1 MSKRRR
7 NQAQASPTRR
17 RFVPSLRLVPRPLI
31 SKVSAAEQSVSS
43 IRPSL
48 LRGLDLPPAIALLV
62 SAIILAL
69 VCFIY
74 LTQITAVSNANFT
87 LQTLQDEHTD
97 FLRERQD
104 LQLQIGRAQSL
115 PNIEKIA
122 REKLQMVP
130 VGDQYSYL
138 PVSSGPLDAVPPLPT
153 PVLPTDLPEALL

>member
-7 NQAQASPTRR
+7 NQAQATPARR
-17 RFVPSLRLVPRPLI
+17 RFVPSLQLVPRPFI
-31 SKVSAAEQSVSS
+31 SRVSAAEQSVSG

-48 LRGLDLPPAIALLV
+48 LRGLDLPPALALLV
-62 SAIILAL
+62 GAVILAL

-87 LQTLQDEHTD
+87 LQTLQSKHTEL
-97 FLRERQD
+97 LRERQD

-138 PVSSGPLDAVPPLPT
+138 PVNDGPLDAAPPLPT
-153 PVLPTDLPEALL
+153 PALPTDSPEALP